1 MTTVDVA
8 VVGGGVMGTAAAW
21 FLAEAGSA
29 VMLLERDELAAGAS
43 GRNSG
48 SIQRPF
54 DAVMAGLHRET
65 LAIYRR
71 LSDAT
76 RSGPTEDSF
85 RLPDE
90 PAGLLLLGPDA
101 ETIEGLV
108 SAVSRDH
115 AELEPSFIGPDE
127 LARAEPALARGL
139 AACRLETGYPVRP
152 SSATHAFAR
161 AAEAAGATIRLGSE
175 VRLERDGA
183 AQRVRTPSGEAVEAG
198 RIVVAAGPWTP
209 QLVDP
214 GGSWRPIR
222 RTWGVTVA
230 IELQERPRAVLEE
243 VGTETL
249 GADEIPTLF
258 SLVTAEGT
266 SVVGSTFLDQEP
278 DAAGLA
284 PQLLERA
291 AAFVPGVARATVND
305 IRRCARPQSLDGR
318 PLVGR
323 VPGREGVFVA
333 AGHGPWGISTGPATA
348 RMVADLVL
356 GREAGV
362 PSELDPARFGS
373 P

>member
-1 MTTVDVA
+1 MTTIDVA

-21 FLAEAGSA
+21 FLAEAGSS
-29 VMLLERDELAAGAS
+29 VLLLEREELAAGAS

-48 SIQRPF
+48 SIQRPV
-54 DAVMAGLHRET
+54 DAVLADLHRET

-71 LSDAT
+71 LADAT
-76 RSGPTEDSF
+76 RAGPTEDGF
-85 RLPDE
+85 RLPDD

-101 ETIEGLV
+101 EAIAGLV
-108 SAVSRDH
+108 AAVSRDH
-115 AELEPSFIGPDE
+115 AELQPSFLGPED
-127 LARAEPALARGL
+127 LARAEPALAQGL

-152 SSATHAFAR
+152 WSATRAFAR
-161 AAEAAGATIRLGSE
+161 AAEAAGAMIRLGSD
-175 VRLERDGA
+175 VRLEREGEA
-183 AQRVRTPSGEAVEAG
+183 LRVRAGGESIEAG
-198 RIVVAAGPWTP
+198 AIVLAAGPWTP
-209 QLVDP
+209 ELLDP

-230 IELQERPRAVLEE
+230 IQLEERPRAVLEE

-249 GADEIPTLF
+249 GADEVPTLF
-258 SLVTAEGT
+258 SLVTADGA
-266 SVVGSTFLDQEP
+266 SVVGSTFLDREP
-278 DAAGLA
+278 DAGGLA

-291 AAFVPGVARATVND
+291 AVFVPGVARGTVSE
-305 IRRCARPQSLDGR
+305 IRRCARPQSIDGR

-323 VPGREGVFVA
+323 VPGLARVFIA

-356 GREAGV
+356 GRDAGM
-362 PSELDPARFGS
+362 PAQLDPARFGS

>member
-8 VVGGGVMGTAAAW
+8 VLGGGVMGTAAAW
-21 FLAEAGSA
+21 FLAEAGSS
-29 VMLLERDELAAGAS
+29 VLLLERDDLAAGAS

-54 DAVMAGLHRET
+54 DAVLAELHRET

-71 LSDAT
+71 LSEAA
-76 RSGPTEDSF
+76 RSEPTDEGF

-90 PAGLLLLGPDA
+90 PAGLLLLGQDA
-101 ETIEGLV
+101 QAIEGLV
-108 SAVSRDH
+108 TAIARDH
-115 AELEPSFIGPDE
+115 AELEPSFLSPDD
-127 LARAEPALARGL
+127 LVRAEPAVARGL
-139 AACRLETGYPVRP
+139 AACRLESGYPVRP
-152 SSATHAFAR
+152 WSATRAFAR
-161 AAEAAGATIRLGSE
+161 AAESAGATIRLGSE
-175 VRLERDGA
+175 VRIERDRSA
-183 AQRVRTPSGEAVEAG
+183 PRITTPSGEVIEAG
-198 RIVVAAGPWTP
+198 AIVVAAGPWTP
-209 QLVDP
+209 GLIDP

-230 IELQERPRAVLEE
+230 IELEERPRAVLEE

-258 SLVTAEGT
+258 SLVTAEDA
-266 SVVGSTFLDQEP
+266 SVVGSTFLDREP
-278 DAAGLA
+278 DAAGLG

-291 AAFVPGVARATVND
+291 AVFVPGIAAATVTET
-305 IRRCARPQSLDGR
+305 RRCARPQSLDGR

-323 VPGREGVFVA
+323 LPGLEGVFIA

-356 GREAGV
+356 GRDARV
-362 PSELDPARFGS
+362 PAELDPARFGS

>member
-21 FLAEAGSA
+21 FLAEAGSS
-29 VMLLERDELAAGAS
+29 VLLLERDQLAGGAS

-54 DAVMAGLHRET
+54 DDVLAELHRET

-71 LSDAT
+71 LSEAN
-76 RSGPTEDSF
+76 RSGPTDEGF

-90 PAGLLLLGPDA
+90 PAGLLLLGQDA
-101 ETIEGLV
+101 EAIEGLV
-108 SAVSRDH
+108 AAIARDH
-115 AELEPSFIGPDE
+115 AELEPSFLGPDD

-139 AACRLETGYPVRP
+139 AACRLETGFPVRP
-152 SSATHAFAR
+152 GSATRAFAR
-161 AAEAAGATIRLGSE
+161 AAEAAGATIRLESD
-175 VRLERDGA
+175 VRIERDRSA
-183 AQRVRTPSGEAVEAG
+183 PRIRTSGEVIEAG
-198 RIVVAAGPWTP
+198 AIVVATGPWTP
-209 QLVDP
+209 QLLDP
-214 GGSWRPIR
+214 SGSWRPIR
-222 RTWGVTVA
+222 PTWGVTVA
-230 IELQERPRAVLEE
+230 IELEERPRAVLEE

-258 SLVTAEGT
+258 SLVTAEDA

-291 AAFVPGVARATVND
+291 AVFVPGIAGATVSE

-323 VPGREGVFVA
+323 VPELEGVFIA

-356 GREAGV
+356 GRDAGV
-362 PSELDPARFGS
+362 PAELDPARFGS